1 MISTYVIKQHINFNF
16 IMKNNK
22 YAMFIVFSLLLL
34 MAACSQGN
42 KIEITN
48 LVHTDTNEDSDFI
61 KKTGFMDYD
70 SVTYS
75 DGSYAVSMLQWAP
88 QNWLIKYIDKDG
100 KLMATISAAS
110 ENEPQRIVYGYD
122 DKGRLKYILQFDINL
137 RRDFDFTEE
146 RCDSAY
152 LHFRLAIDSLDFSKP
167 DTSRH
172 KLAEIKYGNEGYA
185 YKVEDR
191 ASGKKITAPTGYKL
205 NVSVDPCV
213 CFWISDINGG
223 FYYLK
228 VDVVPL
234 KKDNGDY
241 FIKRF
246 VDFKPT
252 TEAYYQNGQ
261 LVKAVCHPN
270 PNYPDD
276 IKITTSCKRVNG
288 ANIYSRQ
295 CGDCTDTLISTW
307 KGGRLQEEIIRS
319 KWGTLLNEK
328 RYSYLPFGKVKV
340 EERQFDFKA
349 KVLKPATERIINVS
363 SLPSESDNMMF
374 LQNNLWDNVYK
385 Q

>member
-1 MISTYVIKQHINFNF
+1 MD
-16 IMKNNK
+16 
-22 YAMFIVFSLLLL
+22 
-34 MAACSQGN
+34 N

-48 LVHTDTNEDSDFI
+48 LMHTDMREDSDCI

-75 DGSYAVSMLQWAP
+75 DGSYAVSMLQRAP
-88 QNWLIKYIDKDG
+88 QNWLIKYVDKDG
-100 KLMATISAAS
+100 RLMATISAAS

-122 DKGRLKYILQFDINL
+122 DKDRLKYILQFDINL

-152 LHFRLAIDSLDFSKP
+152 LHFRLAIDSLDFSRP
-167 DTSRH
+167 DTCRH
-172 KLAEIKYGNEGYA
+172 KLAEIEYSNEGYA

-213 CFWISDINGG
+213 CFWESDINGG

-234 KKDNGDY
+234 KKGNGDY

-252 TEAYYQNGQ
+252 TEEYYQNGQ
-261 LVKAVCHPN
+261 LVKTVCHPN

-276 IKITTSCKRVNG
+276 VKITTSCKRVNG
-288 ANIYSRQ
+288 ANIYSLQ
-295 CGDCTDTLISTW
+295 FGNSTDTLISTW
-307 KGGRLQEEIIRS
+307 KDGLMQEEVIKS
-319 KWGTLLNEK
+319 KWGTVLNVK
-328 RYSYLPFGKVKV
+328 RYYYLPLGKVKE
-340 EERQFDFKA
+340 EERRFDFKE
-349 KVLKPATERIINVS
+349 KKLKSAVEKIINIS
-363 SLPSESDNMMF
+363 DLLSEDDLINPLKNDS
-374 LQNNLWDNVYK
+374 WWNVYGE
-385 Q
+385 

>member
-1 MISTYVIKQHINFNF
+1 MKCNIYALYV
-16 IMKNNK
+16 
-22 YAMFIVFSLLLL
+22 AFSVLLLT
-34 MAACSQGN
+34 AACSLDN

-48 LVHTDTNEDSDFI
+48 LMHTDMREDSDCI

-88 QNWLIKYIDKDG
+88 QNWLIKYVDKDG
-100 KLMATISAAS
+100 RLMATISAAS

-122 DKGRLKYILQFDINL
+122 DKDRLKYILQFDINL
-137 RRDFDFTEE
+137 MRDFDFTEE

-152 LHFRLAIDSLDFSKP
+152 LHFRLAIDSLDFSRP

-172 KLAEIKYGNEGYA
+172 KLAEIEYSNEGYA

-213 CFWISDINGG
+213 CFWESDINGG

-234 KKDNGDY
+234 KKGNGDY

-252 TEAYYQNGQ
+252 TEEYYQNGQ
-261 LVKAVCHPN
+261 LVKTVCHPN

-276 IKITTSCKRVNG
+276 VKITTSCKRVNG
-288 ANIYSRQ
+288 ANIYSLQ
-295 CGDCTDTLISTW
+295 FGNSTDTLISTW
-307 KGGRLQEEIIRS
+307 KDGLMQEEVIKS
-319 KWGTLLNEK
+319 KWGTVLNVK
-328 RYSYLPFGKVKV
+328 RYYYLPLGKVKE
-340 EERQFDFKA
+340 EERRFDFKE
-349 KVLKPATERIINVS
+349 KKLKSAVEKIINIS
-363 SLPSESDNMMF
+363 DLLSEDDLINPLKNDS
-374 LQNNLWDNVYK
+374 WWNVYGE
-385 Q
+385 